1 MALDNDPND
10 LSSSY
15 EVEQRTKSFFSD
27 ADLSAQGMSPDEMHR
42 LAVNSGNEGMYS
54 QIGEQAASGRASQNN
69 NVLMGGVDKNQ
80 QARDNSVADE
90 MKSADISSS
99 KRIASGVEHEE
110 VMHEQNPDM
119 RSSEGDVD
127 MPVASAGNE
136 NPVMAAIYMVL
147 AGVGISENQLNEAM
161 GTDNSYRETLEVFH
175 EMAEGAGITELSEYI
190 QNADTNA
197 MFDQLEAGVDAAPAI
212 GSPEAEL
219 AVQPPEM
226 QLDPEQNVAMSG
238 PTAPAV

>member
-99 KRIASGVEHEE
+99 KRIASGVEHE
-110 VMHEQNPDM
+110 VMHEKNPGLNHPG
-119 RSSEGDVD
+119 ED

-136 NPVMAAIYMVL
+136 NPVMAAIYMAL
-147 AGVGISENQLNEAM
+147 AGIGISENQLNEAM
-161 GTDNSYRETLEVFH
+161 GTDNSYRDTLEIFH
-175 EMAEGAGITELSEYI
+175 GMAEGAGITELAEYI
-190 QNADTNA
+190 QNADTTA
-197 MFDQLEAGVDAAPAI
+197 MFDQLENGIDAAPAI
-212 GSPEAEL
+212 GTEPEEPVL
-219 AVQPPEM
+219 AVNTPELEM
-226 QLDPEQNVAMSG
+226 EQAMSG
-238 PTAPAV
+238 PAAPAAPV

>member
-99 KRIASGVEHEE
+99 RRIASGVEHE
-110 VMHEQNPDM
+110 VMHEKNPGLNHPGEDM
-119 RSSEGDVD
+119 D
-127 MPVASAGNE
+127 MPVASADNE
-136 NPVMAAIYMVL
+136 GPVMAAIYMAL
-147 AGVGISENQLNEAM
+147 AAVGISENQLNEAM
-161 GTDNSYRETLEVFH
+161 GTDNSYRDTLEVFH
-175 EMAEGAGITELSEYI
+175 EMAEGAGIIELSEYI

-197 MFDQLEAGVDAAPAI
+197 MFDQLEVGIDAAPAI